1 MANAVEKLNAI
12 AITSIEALNG
22 ITDANLED
30 LNGLEFAGYDPGT
43 TFSTSSATLATS
55 VSRGA
60 GFGATRSAIVVC
72 GGLDASS
79 GKEDT
84 TETYDGSSVGT
95 ANSLGTARFALVGTG
110 IESAGLILGGT
121 ID

>member
-1 MANAVEKLNAI
+1 MANAVEKVNTIAI
-12 AITSIEALNG
+12 ANIEALNG

-30 LNGLEFAGYDPGT
+30 LNGLEFTGYDPGT
-43 TFSTSSATLATS
+43 SFTTASATLTTS

-72 GGLDASS
+72 GGLNASS

-95 ANSLGTARFALVGTG
+95 ANDLTTARYGLVGCG
-110 IESAGLILGGT
+110 IATAGLILGGT

>member
-1 MANAVEKLNAI
+1 MANAVEKVNTI
-12 AITSIEALNG
+12 AITNIEALNG

-30 LNGLEFAGYDPGT
+30 LNGLEFTGYDPGT

-72 GGLDASS
+72 GGLDASN

-84 TETYDGSSVGT
+84 AETYDGSSVGS
-95 ANSLGTARFALVGTG
+95 ANSLGTARYALVGCG

>member
-1 MANAVEKLNAI
+1 MANAVEKVNAI

-30 LNGLEFAGYDPGT
+30 INGLEFTGYDPGT

-84 TETYDGSSVGT
+84 AETYDGSSVGS
-95 ANSLGTARFALVGTG
+95 ANSLGTARYGLVGCG
-110 IESAGLILGGT
+110 IESAGLSLGGT

>member
-30 LNGLEFAGYDPGT
+30 LNGLEFTGYDPGT

-55 VSRGA
+55 VSRGRDSVPRDQRLL
-60 GFGATRSAIVVC
+60 FVV
-72 GGLDASS
+72 GLMRQM
-79 GKEDT
+79 GKKTLPKHMME
-84 TETYDGSSVGT
+84 V
-95 ANSLGTARFALVGTG
+95 A
-110 IESAGLILGGT
+110 
-121 ID
+121 

>member
-22 ITDANLED
+22 ITDANLD
-30 LNGLEFAGYDPGT
+30 DRNGLEFAGYDPGT

-72 GGLDASS
+72 GGLDASN

-84 TETYDGSSVGT
+84 ADTYDGSSVGSGL
-95 ANSLGTARFALVGTG
+95 SLGTARFALVGTG